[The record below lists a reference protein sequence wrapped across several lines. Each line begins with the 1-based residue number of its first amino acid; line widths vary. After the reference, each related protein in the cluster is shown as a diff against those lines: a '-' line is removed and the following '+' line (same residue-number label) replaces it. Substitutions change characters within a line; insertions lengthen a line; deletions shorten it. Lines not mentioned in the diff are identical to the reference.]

1 MRPPIKYF
9 LSYYKLYILV
19 NKLTKRR
26 HIAVIIIV
34 PYRPK
39 RENHKWDGIQ
49 WLSFYGILLSYTVP
63 NPKISIGTVSEAVF
77 ELEKHKNIPSQTRK
91 SQMGRYRKPFSSWKS
106 TKTYRPKPENLKW
119 DGIRNHF
126 RVGKA
131 QKHTVPN
138 LKIAFGT
145 VRSTTKSN
153 YYRSQELMYFSCSA
167 VSLSMEM
174 PLVLRRISATLL
186 SMTSGV

>member
-49 WLSFYGILLSYTVP
+49 WISFHRILLSYTVP

-77 ELEKHKNIPSQTRK
+77 ELEKHKNIPSQTQK
-91 SQMGRYRKPFSSWKS
+91 SQMGRYQKPFSSWKS
-106 TKTYRPKPENLKW
+106 TKTYRPKLKNRIW
-119 DGIRNHF
+119 DG
-126 RVGKA
+126 
-131 QKHTVPN
+131 
-138 LKIAFGT
+138 KI
-145 VRSTTKSN
+145 N
-153 YYRSQELMYFSCSA
+153 Y
-167 VSLSMEM
+167 
-174 PLVLRRISATLL
+174 
-186 SMTSGV
+186 

>member
-77 ELEKHKNIPSQTRK
+77 DGTVSEAVFELEKHKNIPSQTRK
-91 SQMGRYRKPFSSWKS
+91 SQMGRYQKPFSSWKS
-106 TKTYRPKPENLKW
+106 TKTYRPKLKNRIW
-119 DGIRNHF
+119 DG
-126 RVGKA
+126 
-131 QKHTVPN
+131 
-138 LKIAFGT
+138 KI
-145 VRSTTKSN
+145 N
-153 YYRSQELMYFSCSA
+153 Y
-167 VSLSMEM
+167 
-174 PLVLRRISATLL
+174 
-186 SMTSGV
+186 